1 MKYSRYN
8 ADSGALR
15 GKHPAEHDGYM
26 SVKSEPRFR
35 YSELQGETWKYEV
48 P

>member
-8 ADSGALR
+8 ADSGTLR
-15 GKHPAEHDGYM
+15 EGHPAEHEGYR

-35 YSELQGETWKYEV
+35 YPVYQGETWKYEV